1 MNNGPELPTL
11 RRGFTVVTR
20 PDYMIVDTGTR
31 RHRFAGKGVPDVL
44 TRLLPLLDGSRDRA
58 ALAADSGVAPAAVH
72 TIVSALDARGM
83 LEPEPP
89 GEADGPVAMYLSR
102 TGPVAAP
109 SEGPAAALRRLA
121 GSTVLLSG
129 PDELTAGIRED
140 LERCGVGRVVVAG
153 PDGVF
158 PDDMAAGTASL
169 MLAFDGLTEDA
180 ALHDAVAAGAA
191 QGIDVLRFAL
201 ADDLEAGGTVV
212 ETGPRFRDGATACV
226 SCFRTGY
233 GKAFPAAAPA
243 RPDGLL
249 TEGAGRILAG
259 LVAAE
264 ATAVLAGAGRPGDRR
279 SLRRVSV
286 PKVSAPVYL
295 VAPEPGC
302 EACGISGQEPAR
314 DLDTLEWL
322 SRDGPPERVGEAA
335 SYPDPPTPP
344 VELPSSPRSPLPDSG
359 PPAEGR
365 WDERAIGHLFA
376 RSAGPRSLDDAGWQG
391 RRWAASGGNRGSV
404 QLYLLTER
412 HPCQLP
418 GTVFKYQG
426 ETGSL
431 LSVGVDDVPLS
442 QLLAGTGI
450 DHGGLVHAVVFVGA
464 VERLRNKYREFSY
477 RLTHLDTGCALAQ
490 YTLLARA
497 HQLAVGPPVYATG
510 KLNARLGLDSRRAV
524 AVTAVGLYERS
535 DGDADRR

>member
-1 MNNGPELPTL
+1 MNNGRELPTL
-11 RRGFTVVTR
+11 RRGFSVVTT
-20 PDYMIVDTGTR
+20 PDYVVVDTGTR

-44 TRLLPLLDGSRDRA
+44 TRLLPLLDGSRDQA
-58 ALAADSGVAPAAVH
+58 ALTTDSGVAPAAVH
-72 TIVSALDARGM
+72 KIVSVLEGRGM

-89 GEADGPVAMYLSR
+89 GEADGPVATYLSR

-109 SEGPAAALRRLA
+109 AGGPAAAVRRLA

-129 PDELTAGIRED
+129 PDELTAGIRDD

-153 PDGVF
+153 PDGAF

-169 MLAFDGLTEDA
+169 ILAFDGLTEDA
-180 ALHDAVAAGAA
+180 ALLDALAAGAA
-191 QGIDVLRFAL
+191 QGNDVLRFAL
-201 ADDLEAGGTVV
+201 AGDPEAGGTVV
-212 ETGPRFRDGATACV
+212 EIGPRFRDGATACL

-233 GKAFPAAAPA
+233 GQAFPTAAPA

-249 TEGAGRILAG
+249 TEGARRILAG

-264 ATAVLAGAGRPGDRR
+264 ATAVLAGTGRPGDRR
-279 SLRRVSV
+279 SLRRVSA
-286 PKVSAPVYL
+286 PNVSAPVYL

-302 EACGISGQEPAR
+302 EACGIPYQEPAR
-314 DLDTLEWL
+314 DLETLEWL

-335 SYPDPPTPP
+335 VYPDPPTPP

-365 WDERAIGHLFA
+365 WDEQAIGHLFA
-376 RSAGPRSLDDAGWQG
+376 RSAGPRSLDDAGWAG
-391 RRWAASGGNRGSV
+391 RRWVPSGGNRGSV

-412 HPCQLP
+412 RPCELP
-418 GTVFKYQG
+418 GTVFKYHG
-426 ETGSL
+426 GTGSL
-431 LSVGVDDVPLS
+431 LSLGADDVPLS

-450 DHGGLVHAVVFVGA
+450 DQEGLVHAVVFVGE

-497 HQLAVGPPVYATG
+497 HHLAVGPPVYATG
-510 KLNARLGLDSRRAV
+510 KLNEHLGLDPRRAMAV
-524 AVTAVGLYERS
+524 AAVGLYERS
-535 DGDADRR
+535 DGDADRH